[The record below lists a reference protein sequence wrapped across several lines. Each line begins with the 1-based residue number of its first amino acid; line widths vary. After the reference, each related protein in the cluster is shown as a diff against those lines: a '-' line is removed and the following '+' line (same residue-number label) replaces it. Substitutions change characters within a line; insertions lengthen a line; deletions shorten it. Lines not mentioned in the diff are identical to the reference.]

1 MLLEKQRKPPIR
13 ETKRNEDEEEV
24 AALVVVVR
32 VMALLVVVITE
43 VVKKVKVKVVVKV
56 RRKKRRVIIYSFTGV
71 KEDHLV
77 PKRKARDFW
86 KTETTTNDKSERFV
100 YLYLPTGIPYYW
112 TTHARNQ
119 FQHAQTEIQ
128 YKGTMKRDGQKVLQ
142 GGRRKMGEGRLFEIT
157 EVPFFFFFVLFFYNG
172 TLFDFLCLFKTL
184 LISKQF

>member
-1 MLLEKQRKPPIR
+1 MLLEKQKKPPIR
-13 ETKRNEDEEEV
+13 ETKRNEDEEEA

-128 YKGTMKRDGQKVLQ
+128 YKETMKRDGQKVLQ
-142 GGRRKMGEGRLFEIT
+142 GAQKNGGRAAL
-157 EVPFFFFFVLFFYNG
+157 
-172 TLFDFLCLFKTL
+172 
-184 LISKQF
+184 